1 MLDLVVRN
9 AVLPDG
15 RDGMTIG
22 CENGRIVSLTRDVVA
37 EAQRIIDAQG
47 CLVSPPFVDAHFHM
61 DSALTYGRPRVNRS
75 GTLLEG
81 IELWGQLKP
90 SLTHDEICER
100 ALELCR
106 WAVARGTLAIRSHV
120 DVCDPTLRAVKAL
133 LEVRELVRREI
144 DLQLVAFPQDG
155 FLRSPVAETTLPAA
169 LDLGIDVVGGIPH
182 FERTM
187 ADGAASVERLCRIA
201 ADRGLLV
208 DMHCD
213 ESDDPLSRQVEVLA
227 REAIRHGLEGRIV
240 GSHLTAMHSMDN
252 YYVSKLIPLMR
263 EAEMTAVAN
272 PLINI
277 TLQGRHDSYPK
288 RRGMTRI
295 KELLEAGVNVAC
307 GHDCVMDPW
316 YPLGSHDMLDVA
328 HMGLHV
334 GQMTG
339 ALEMRAMFDCVTVNA
354 ARALHLDG
362 YGLEPGCWADMVL
375 LQAHSAVDAIRLR
388 PPRLA
393 VIRRGRVIAET
404 PRAVPTVHL
413 AGETADVTFHVK
425 RRFSP
430 TGDIDAASQG
440 PI

>member
-1 MLDLVVRN
+1 MALVLDLVVHN

-15 RDGMTIG
+15 RDGMTIA
-22 CENGRIVSLTRDVVA
+22 CENGRIVSLGRAAVT
-37 EAQRIIDAQG
+37 EARRVIDARG

-61 DSALTYGRPRVNRS
+61 DSTLTYGRPRVNRS

-81 IELWGQLKP
+81 IELWGELKP
-90 SLTHDEICER
+90 SLTHDDIRER
-100 ALELCR
+100 ALTLCR

-120 DVCDPTLRAVKAL
+120 DVCDPSLRAVKAL
-133 LEVRELVRREI
+133 LEVREAVKGEI

-155 FLRSPVAETTLPAA
+155 FVRSPVGDTGLTKA
-169 LDLGIDVVGGIPH
+169 LDLGVDIVGGIPH

-187 ADGAASVERLCRIA
+187 IDGAASVERLCRIA
-201 ADRGLLV
+201 AERGLLV

-213 ESDDPLSRQVEVLA
+213 ETDDPLSRNVEVLA
-227 REAIRHGLEGRIV
+227 REAIRHGLHGRVV

-252 YYVSKLIPLMR
+252 AYVSKLIPLMH

-277 TLQGRHDSYPK
+277 TLQGRHDAYPK

-295 KELLEAGVNVAC
+295 KELLAAGVNVAC

-334 GQMTG
+334 GHMTG
-339 ALEMRAMFDCVTVNA
+339 DAEMRAMFDCVTVNA

-375 LQAHSAVDAIRLR
+375 LQAESAVDAIRLR
-388 PPRLA
+388 PARLA

-404 PRAVPTVHL
+404 PRAIPTVRL
-413 AGETADVTFHVK
+413 AGTAAEVTFHIK
-425 RRFSP
+425 PRS
-430 TGDIDAASQG
+430 
-440 PI
+440 